1 MILVRPDGRRLEI
14 NESGSALAGKRLG
27 QALQNVEDEFSK
39 GLIGGRIGDEYIDMA
54 YILTGD
60 EDEIEVFEMGD
71 DEHSRWLYRHSMSH
85 VLAQAVKRLYP
96 DAKLAIGPAID
107 DGFYYDFDVETPF
120 SHDDLEKISDE
131 MKKVIKENHR
141 FERQE
146 VSREEAMAMLK
157 EMDEPYKIELLEDL
171 PEDEEISFYKDGE
184 FVDLCRGPHIKYTK
198 GVKNFQLLDV
208 AGAYW
213 RGDEKNKMLQR
224 IYGTAF
230 HKKEDLEHFL
240 NMREEAERRD
250 HRRLG
255 RELELFHL
263 DQTAPGMP
271 YWLPKGLTII
281 NELISYSREEQQKRG
296 YQEIA
301 TPLVNH
307 KSLWE
312 TSGHWDFYKDNM
324 FIIPIDE
331 HTTYAVKPMNC
342 PNAMI
347 VYNLK
352 TRSYRDLPLRLSDA
366 SVLHR
371 NERSGTLHGLLRV
384 QKFQQDDAHIFIT
397 EDQIEEEYE
406 RVLDFTSHYYEMFGL
421 NYKLRFGTRP
431 QKYLGDI
438 ETWDRAEAALT
449 RILDKLAPGKYVRE
463 EGEGAFYGPK
473 IDILIEDAIGR
484 SWQNGTIQLDFQLP
498 RRFNC
503 TYVDANNEDQ
513 TPAVIHRALFGSF
526 ERFFG
531 ILIEHYAGAFPVWLS
546 PVQAS
551 VIPIADRH
559 IEYCDELVASLRE
572 AGIRAELN
580 YAKHKTLNYRVR
592 EAQVQ
597 KIPYM
602 LVIGDREIENKEI
615 SLRLRTEEDLG
626 AKPLDEFISF
636 VQDKIANKEVL

>member
-1 MILVRPDGRRLEI
+1 MILSRPDGRRLEV
-14 NESGSALAGKRLG
+14 NEPGARLG
-27 QALQNVEDEFSK
+27 QVLQKVDEDFAK
-39 GLIGGRIGDEYIDMA
+39 GIVGGKFGEEYIDLA
-54 YILTGD
+54 YFLPDSEEEIQLFTLGD
-60 EDEIEVFEMGD
+60 EGAQ
-71 DEHSRWLYRHSMSH
+71 WLYRHSMSH
-85 VLAQAVKRLYP
+85 ILAQAVKRLFP
-96 DAKLAIGPAID
+96 DVKLAIGPAIE

-120 SHDDLEKISDE
+120 TPEDLETISAE

-141 FERQE
+141 FERLD
-146 VSREEAMAMLK
+146 VTREEAM
-157 EMDEPYKIELLEDL
+157 EMIKDQDEPYKLELLNDLDESED
-171 PEDEEISFYKDGE
+171 ISFYRDGE
-184 FVDLCRGPHIKYTK
+184 FVDMCRGPHVRYTK
-198 GVKNFQLLDV
+198 SVKHFELLDV

-213 RGDEKNKMLQR
+213 RGNEKNKMLQR

-230 HKKEDLEHFL
+230 FKKEDLEHYL
-240 NMREEAERRD
+240 NMREEVAKRD

-271 YWLPKGLTII
+271 YWLPKGLTIL
-281 NELISYSREEQQKRG
+281 NELVAYSREEQMKRG

-301 TPLVNH
+301 TPLINH

-312 TSGHWDFYKDNM
+312 KSGHWDFYKDNM

-347 VYNLK
+347 VFNLK

-397 EDQIEEEYE
+397 EEQIEEEYE
-406 RVLDFTSHYYEMFGL
+406 RVLDFTAHYYGMFGL
-421 NYKLRFGTRP
+421 KYTLRFGTRP

-449 RILDKLAPGKYVRE
+449 RILDKLVPGQYVLE

-484 SWQNGTIQLDFQLP
+484 SWQVGTIQLDFQLP
-498 RRFNC
+498 KRFNC
-503 TYVDANNEDQ
+503 TYVDSDSVEK
-513 TPAVIHRALFGSF
+513 TPVVIHRALFGSF

-531 ILIEHYAGAFPVWLS
+531 ILIEHYAGAFPVWIA
-546 PVQAS
+546 PVHVS
-551 VIPIADRH
+551 ILPIADRH
-559 IEYCDELVASLRE
+559 FEYSEKVLATLKE
-572 AGIRAELN
+572 AGIRAEMSF
-580 YAKHKTLNYRVR
+580 AKHKTLNYRVR
-592 EAQVQ
+592 EAQMQ

-602 LVIGDREIENKEI
+602 LVLGDREVEDG
-615 SLRLRTEEDLG
+615 SVAVRLRTEEDLG
-626 AKPLDEFISF
+626 AKPLDEFVEF
-636 VQDKIANKEVL
+636 VKQKIANKEVL